1 MVAEPQAVDLIPAF
15 GAEIVGVDP
24 GTWLDADT
32 IEFLRAVFDDR
43 GLLLFRGVDVDR
55 PHQFYLS
62 QLLRGLDPPTPEEAE
77 AGAAAQD
84 KFVISNKEPDAAAPI
99 GRLLFHCDGM
109 WSDEPFEV
117 LSLYGIEVQPP
128 VIPTIFASSA
138 YGWDT
143 LSSQLRARV
152 DGLHGLHVTGPEYIH
167 ERRRRAFE
175 GELSTPKRDHVPLIT
190 APVENHHPR
199 TDRTLLY
206 VSQGMT
212 REIIE
217 FGSEESEDLLEELF
231 EHLYRSEHVYAHEWC
246 EGDLIVWDNF
256 AVQHGRPNVL
266 LDGPAR
272 TFRKIGLPVPRS
284 IETQLVKT
292 YARVT

>member
-1 MVAEPQAVDLIPAF
+1 MVAHPQARDLIPAF

-24 GTWLDADT
+24 GTWFDADT
-32 IEFLRAVFDDR
+32 IRFLREVFDDR
-43 GLLLFRGVDVDR
+43 GLLLFRDVEVDR

-62 QLLRGLDPPTPEEAE
+62 ELLRGHEPPTVEEAE
-77 AGAAAQD
+77 AGAAAQG

-99 GRLLFHCDGM
+99 GRLLFHSDGM

-117 LSLYGIEVQPP
+117 LSLCSVEVPPP
-128 VIPTIFASSA
+128 VIPTLFASSA

-143 LSSQLRARV
+143 LAGEMRARV

-167 ERRRRAFE
+167 ERRRRAYE

-190 APVENHHPR
+190 APIENRHPR
-199 TDRTLLY
+199 TDRALLY

-212 REIIE
+212 REIME
-217 FGSEESEDLLEELF
+217 LGSEESEDLLEELF
-231 EHLYRSEHVYAHEWC
+231 EHLYCTEHVYEHEWC

-256 AVQHGRPNVL
+256 AVQHGRPNVV
-266 LDGPAR
+266 LDGPPR
-272 TFRKIGLPVPRS
+272 TLRKIGLPVPS
-284 IETQLVKT
+284 SVETQLVKT
-292 YARVT
+292 YARVS

>member
-1 MVAEPQAVDLIPAF
+1 MVAQPQARDLISAF

-32 IEFLRAVFDDR
+32 IGFLREVFDDR
-43 GLLLFRGVDVDR
+43 GLLLFRDVDVDR

-62 QLLRGLDPPTPEEAE
+62 QLLRGLEPPTPAEAD
-77 AGAAAQD
+77 AGAATQD

-117 LSLYGIEVQPP
+117 LSLYGVEVAPP
-128 VIPTIFASSA
+128 VIPTMFASSA

-143 LSSQLRARV
+143 LSGELRARV
-152 DGLHGLHVTGPEYIH
+152 DGLHGLHVSGPEYIH

-175 GELSTPKRDHVPLIT
+175 GELSHGQARPRAADHGVGRESIT
-190 APVENHHPR
+190 HGPTAH
-199 TDRTLLY
+199 LLY

-217 FGSEESEDLLEELF
+217 LGSEESEDLLEELF
-231 EHLYRSEHVYAHEWC
+231 EHLYRPEHVYEHEWR

-256 AVQHGRPNVL
+256 AVQHARPNVR
-266 LDGPAR
+266 AR
-272 TFRKIGLPVPRS
+272 RAPRGRS
-284 IETQLVKT
+284 
-292 YARVT
+292 ARSASPYRRRSNPSR